1 MSFQPCGTEEGPG
14 IPPGFD
20 KTWQRVHVR
29 NTFIEV
35 DEEPH
40 ADLTFSGLDL
50 HNAPGRTWRRGHLR
64 CASEPMSFFLSQ
76 PPWEPVSLNAPPFS
90 MPNGTLQGDSRT
102 AGAERGRPCPHRSLN
117 QMAQMAQMTRMTNSM
132 TIQEEEY
139 DERESLRHS
148 LPQYIGMKSAEVQ
161 GQGGQGTATEG
172 AHGAVAQSTWCG
184 EPMLVDLVDVRR
196 RSNSPGFMTEQDEA
210 RSSPDWTTPSVP
222 TLALPVRYRHAR
234 QRSRTI
240 QEDSELAQNLDEL
253 DAPDKVHAGQL
264 PWDSFGERVNGVNVR
279 VRNTFIEVDEG
290 SDGCTDPSLLSARPA
305 WRPGH
310 LRCASE
316 PIPSYTESRI
326 SGFHSRSSSYQDD
339 AEMAEILQAQLAQSH
354 EDHLGQP
361 NSDVFPFVH
370 VHGTVSDTQN
380 PDTVSPDPEQRLHTL
395 SQLRSVSP
403 TSPDRQ
409 LSTGDYDGYNQL
421 TTATIATAPKISQCK
436 WHSRGTCKYGDSC
449 RFSHAKTVK
458 PSSKSKNNAETLR
471 PSSTGPQG
479 PLPAGLVPGASAPF
493 PVGVVSPEAP
503 KPQPAGLLPGPEPE
517 SSGHRQCRSVSPV
530 STTAGSSGDAADAAH
545 KPSSQR
551 NSQGDKSH
559 QVFWCD
565 ARAFKHEFQGFR
577 EELESAIG
585 VAAKSHKTAEKCMR
599 LLKKKQRVQAERGRR
614 FQKARPLIFLVSWA
628 NAQELVEF
636 LQEAQHM
643 PPMKVVVLCDKNGPR
658 TRATAERW
666 AREMPVVETVAAT
679 WPEAV
684 KSVQTLLSSSSA
696 LSQSQGN
703 A

>member
-1 MSFQPCGTEEGPG
+1 
-14 IPPGFD
+14 
-20 KTWQRVHVR
+20 
-29 NTFIEV
+29 
-35 DEEPH
+35 
-40 ADLTFSGLDL
+40 
-50 HNAPGRTWRRGHLR
+50 
-64 CASEPMSFFLSQ
+64 
-76 PPWEPVSLNAPPFS
+76 
-90 MPNGTLQGDSRT
+90 
-102 AGAERGRPCPHRSLN
+102 
-117 QMAQMAQMTRMTNSM
+117 M
-132 TIQEEEY
+132 TIQESQEEY

-161 GQGGQGTATEG
+161 VQGGQGTATEG
-172 AHGAVAQSTWCG
+172 AHSAQVAQSTWCG

-196 RSNSPGFMTEQDEA
+196 RSNSPGFITEQDEA

-316 PIPSYTESRI
+316 PIPSYPTESRI

-339 AEMAEILQAQLAQSH
+339 AEMAEILQAQLGH
-354 EDHLGQP
+354 ESDHLGQP
-361 NSDVFPFVH
+361 NSHDVFPFVH
-370 VHGTVSDTQN
+370 VQHGTVSNDTQN
-380 PDTVSPDPEQRLHTL
+380 PSATTVSPDPEQRGLHTL
-395 SQLRSVSP
+395 TVSP
-403 TSPDRQ
+403 TSPDPTQ

-421 TTATIATAPKISQCK
+421 TTATPKISQCK

-458 PSSKSKNNAETLR
+458 PTSKSKNGETLR
-471 PSSTGPQG
+471 PSTGPQG
-479 PLPAGLVPGASAPF
+479 PLPAGLVPGGSAPF

-503 KPQPAGLLPGPEPE
+503 KPQPAGLLPGGPERPE
-517 SSGHRQCRSVSPV
+517 SSGRRQCRSVSPV
-530 STTAGSSGDAADAAH
+530 STTAGSSAGDAADAEAH

-551 NSQGDKSH
+551 NSQGGDKSH

-643 PPMKVVVLCDKNGPR
+643 PPMKVVVLCDTNGPR

-684 KSVQTLLSSSSA
+684 KSVQTLLSSSSS